1 MRHPVQ
7 LIMSGVIGTPL
18 SFVHNSAVFSRR
30 ALSFVIVAILA
41 SHFSQSSP
49 QQPISLFVLSI
60 VASINLIFSDSK
72 AVINMLKGC
81 QLRSG
86 LVDNIFL
93 NIVGR
98 QQLMD
103 QKAVFFNA
111 CYALARAFDACDI
124 GLSFALG
131 LIIKVVQGSPV
142 VIGGVVIG
150 LK

>member
-1 MRHPVQ
+1 
-7 LIMSGVIGTPL
+7 
-18 SFVHNSAVFSRR
+18 
-30 ALSFVIVAILA
+30 
-41 SHFSQSSP
+41 
-49 QQPISLFVLSI
+49 
-60 VASINLIFSDSK
+60 
-72 AVINMLKGC
+72 MLKGC

-124 GLSFALG
+124 GL
-131 LIIKVVQGSPV
+131 IIKVVQGSPV